1 MRSRSTVA
9 DPLRRWLELQ
19 RDLGGDEVIVD
30 SAAELVAAMSAPS
43 PKVARPVVATPKAPP
58 TTAETSLK
66 PTTRPATS
74 PPPPRAPAAAE
85 PKSAPIFGGVAK
97 PFGDLEAVWRK
108 GAPEIP
114 GPGLAVGPP
123 AANVAKGAIW
133 TSLEQVAAVVA
144 ECRACPL
151 CQGRTNTVPGEGN
164 PAARLMC
171 VGEGPGETEDRTGRP
186 FVGKAGELLDKIL
199 ANIEVPREQVYIAN
213 VVKCRPPR
221 NRAPLPDEREAC
233 SAYLHRQIALVRP
246 KVLLALGSTAA
257 EALLGVKKPLG
268 DLRLRVHAWDG
279 IPLIVTYHPAA
290 LLRNP
295 NWKRP
300 AWDDVRIARQL
311 LELDA

>member
-1 MRSRSTVA
+1 MA
-9 DPLRRWLELQ
+9 DPVRRWLELQ

-30 SAAELVAAMSAPS
+30 GAAELVAAMTAPRT
-43 PKVARPVVATPKAPP
+43 KAARPAARTEPTPPP
-58 TTAETSLK
+58 TTEAPLK
-66 PTTRPATS
+66 PTPRAAAPV
-74 PPPPRAPAAAE
+74 PPRAPAAAE
-85 PKSAPIFGGVAK
+85 PKSAPVFGGVAR
-97 PFGDLEAVWRK
+97 PFGDPDAVWRK

-114 GPGLAVGPP
+114 GPGLAVTPP
-123 AANVAKGAIW
+123 AANVTKGAVW
-133 TSLEQVAAVVA
+133 TSLEQVAAAVA

-151 CQGRTNTVPGEGN
+151 CQGRTHTVPGEGN

-171 VGEGPGETEDRTGRP
+171 VGEGPGETEDLTGRP

-199 ANIEVPREQVYIAN
+199 GNIEVPREQVYIAN